1 MLQHLPAKASFKQQM
16 LRAREASI
24 IQAVNRLLA
33 EKGFDAMT
41 VEEVANQVGV
51 AKASLYKH
59 YPTKEDLA
67 AAAMVSMLRR
77 TQEVVGEI
85 ANNLTVAP
93 LDKLKAVARWVMAAQ
108 LAGEMP
114 SLPRPR
120 SSLRANLV
128 GNAAYRDGLI
138 AVSDALRVWIEAAQA
153 SGVLNPEMPA
163 IAVLYTVYARA
174 CDPVLEF
181 LKASGEYTAEQL
193 IDLVVS
199 TCFDGLRARSLP
211 ATSLA

>member
-16 LRAREASI
+16 LPAREAAI

-33 EKGFDAMT
+33 AKGFDAMT

-67 AAAMVSMLRR
+67 AAAMVNMLRR
-77 TQEVVGEI
+77 MQEVVSEI
-85 ANNLTVAP
+85 ADNVTAAP

-128 GNAAYRDGLI
+128 GNAAYRDGLK

-153 SGVLNPEMPA
+153 SGVLSPEMPA
-163 IAVLYTVYARA
+163 IAVLYTLYARA